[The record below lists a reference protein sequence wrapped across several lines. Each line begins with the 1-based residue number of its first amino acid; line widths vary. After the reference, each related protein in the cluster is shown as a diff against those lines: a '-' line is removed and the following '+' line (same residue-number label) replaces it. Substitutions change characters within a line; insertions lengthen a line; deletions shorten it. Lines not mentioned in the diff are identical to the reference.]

1 MISPRF
7 TECQSS
13 VLGSTYQP
21 TERTIMTTTLKV
33 YIDAATI
40 LMPVSCDE
48 HNVIAIVDSRGADL
62 YGVVAL
68 YCEDCDETYEEE

>member
-1 MISPRF
+1 MNIARF
-7 TECQSS
+7 TECQSC
-13 VLGSTYQP
+13 VLGYPYQP
-21 TERTIMTTTLKV
+21 TERTIMTTT
-33 YIDAATI
+33 I
-40 LMPVSCDE
+40 LLPVACDE